1 MPASRNNLLNILW
14 LFIALLLFEPPSFA
28 QMNISE
34 KLLPADA
41 IVEDVFQGGSG
52 LPVGKIQ
59 AVRGEVIVYHQEPTV
74 GYRVK
79 AGLPLYHGD
88 TIKTR
93 INGRILCRLV
103 DGTIFSLVPET
114 TLTIL
119 KCNYNSARKDS
130 EAFLSLKHGDGRFQV
145 KAKAGVL
152 SHEFKIETYT
162 AFVQAQNA
170 DFIIRASL
178 NMTEI
183 NSFERSRLEVTNL
196 AEPEMSFFVND
207 YQRVFVQ
214 DKSDLQSGPHM
225 VETVLQDEAEEMI
238 AKTRLLPQNY
248 LFASSPEKYREREE
262 DTAAEVL
269 KSGNIYEDFF
279 EIFKPDKPELTIEN

>member
-1 MPASRNNLLNILW
+1 MSASRNNLLNILW
-14 LFIALLLFEPPSFA
+14 LFLALLFLEPSSFA
-28 QMNISE
+28 EMNISE
-34 KLLPADA
+34 NLLPTDA

-93 INGRILCRLV
+93 INGRILCRLI
-103 DGTIFSLVPET
+103 DGTIFSLEPET

-119 KCNYNSARKDS
+119 KCNYNSGRKES
-130 EAFLSLKHGDGRFQV
+130 ESFLSLKHGDGRFQV
-145 KAKAGVL
+145 KSKPGVL

-162 AFVQAQNA
+162 AFAQAQNA
-170 DFIIRASL
+170 DCIIRASL

-183 NSFERSRLEVTNL
+183 ISFERSRLEVTDL
-196 AEPEMSFFVND
+196 AEPETSYFVND

-214 DKSDLQSGPHM
+214 DKSDLQSGPLM
-225 VETVLQDEAEEMI
+225 VETVPQDEAEEMI

-248 LFASSPEKYREREE
+248 LFASSPEKYSVQEE
-262 DTAAEVL
+262 ESAPEVL
-269 KSGNIYEDFF
+269 KSGSSYDDFF
-279 EIFKPDKPELTIEN
+279 EIFNPDQTEMNIE